1 MENVISHLNAVLGY
15 TSNVFDAPATRVH
28 FIDERKLDSYVA
40 PRKTRLILN
49 KYEMTDW
56 QKRALM
62 IVDCNEKTT
71 GDDLAKKTQVSRNHA
86 STTLTALY
94 KANMVLRHKVK
105 VGNKWAYAYTG
116 KKNDT
121 RSST

>member
-1 MENVISHLNAVLGY
+1 MENAISHLNAVLGY
-15 TSNVFDAPATRVH
+15 TSNVFNAPATRVH
-28 FIDERKLDSYVA
+28 FIDERKLASYEP
-40 PRKTRLILN
+40 PRKSRVIFN

-56 QKRALM
+56 QKSALK

-71 GDDLAKKTQVSRNHA
+71 GDDLAKKAKVSRNHA